1 MSFAWFVAGIAFGAV
16 TMFAWSLKAVYD
28 AEMHEH
34 EANARA
40 MIAERKVLDADEI
53 ACKSCD
59 SMYDVWKEG
68 RSK

>member
-1 MSFAWFVAGIAFGAV
+1 
-16 TMFAWSLKAVYD
+16 MFAWSLKAVYD

-40 MIAERKVLDADEI
+40 MIAERKVRDADEI